1 MNLDFLKNIT
11 DEQLNIIVKSNPKEI
26 LNVFT
31 NELKRR
37 EDEKKNSIK
46 INIGD
51 TWLMHSNG
59 NNESISIKYID
70 KFEDEEYLIKCYDIF
85 HGKKDVDFYIDY
97 NTEKYLKIE
106 LSQFN
111 FIKVDSLIIN
121 KLDELTDE
129 YIKNIEQINNKYYD
143 ETMEI
148 LKANKLIDN

>member
-31 NELKRR
+31 TELKRR
-37 EDEKKNSIK
+37 EDEKNNNIK

-51 TWLMHSNG
+51 TWLMRSNE

-70 KFEDEEYLIKCYDIF
+70 KFEDEEYVIKCYDIF

-106 LSQFN
+106 LSKFN
-111 FIKVDSLIIN
+111 FIMVDSLIMN
-121 KLDELTDE
+121 KLDELTDK
-129 YIKNIEQINNKYYD
+129 YIKNIEQINHNYYD
-143 ETMEI
+143 ETMGI
-148 LKANKLIDN
+148 LKRNKLIDD